1 MVSLNGM
8 EEPYGFR
15 ARSVKEALLRFGYRQ
30 RSRVKEMKI
39 LVVDDDAIVIK
50 SCRRILEAEGFEVT
64 TVPGADEA
72 LEKVKYYDFDLL
84 LMDVKMPKHDGI
96 FLMREIKKN
105 WPNIPIIVMSGYP
118 TPETIAD
125 VLKLGAT
132 QFIPKPFRPDELT
145 KVVRQVLQKA
155 VKKDSFPTG
164 AGG

>member
-1 MVSLNGM
+1 
-8 EEPYGFR
+8 
-15 ARSVKEALLRFGYRQ
+15 
-30 RSRVKEMKI
+30 MKI

-64 TVPGADEA
+64 SVASADEA
-72 LEKVKYYDFDLL
+72 LEKIKYYEFDLL

-105 WPNIPIIVMSGYP
+105 WPDIPIIVMSGYP

-132 QFIPKPFRPDELT
+132 QFIPKPFRPDELV
-145 KVVRQVLQKA
+145 KSVRQVIQKTPR
-155 VKKDSFPTG
+155 KKSSLPGDG
-164 AGG
+164 

>member
-1 MVSLNGM
+1 
-8 EEPYGFR
+8 
-15 ARSVKEALLRFGYRQ
+15 
-30 RSRVKEMKI
+30 MKI

-50 SCRRILEAEGFEVT
+50 SCRRILEAEGFEIT

-72 LEKVKYYDFDLL
+72 LEKIKYYEFDLL

-105 WPNIPIIVMSGYP
+105 WPDIPIIVMSGYP

-125 VLKLGAT
+125 VLKFGAT
-132 QFIPKPFRPDELT
+132 QFIPKPFRPDELV
-145 KVVRQVLQKA
+145 KIVHQALQKA
-155 VKKDSFPTG
+155 GKKDSSPTG